1 MSKIVII
8 TEEMKR
14 EMDDLLAMTQ
24 FKFKA
29 NIRKFLAALLEDPTG
44 AEPDAIFTHNG
55 LDKNKLIKALVD
67 NKVMTK
73 KMTID
78 DHDENGNPHTAR
90 MIVKYSVPKDRFN
103 ERLDALYDVLFP
115 DVDAKI
121 NEDGGGATSCSGVD
135 GNGFGSGEFTV
146 PAFGKV
152 IRQKKKEVG
161 GNPYTLTEKVVRIS
175 ETQARLITEAVTGK
189 DAEKAAAIYA
199 YCLDDKEEDYCI
211 LCAKRVEGDE
221 KGKWNPPMGHLHVG
235 ESPKDGA
242 VRECEEESG
251 VKIPKSQLHLGS
263 TEDWGKN
270 YWVILDGTVKDWPVG
285 EGDGENSKFEWK
297 NVYGLFWGK
306 DKDLEWAWNTKD
318 FVYRFAPAELDLDE
332 SVNRLGTRYLYHKS
346 PIAFRKSILSTGLKP
361 SVGDSYK
368 CHYDDRDDLTPYVF
382 LYDHNTVD
390 GGEYDSTY
398 DDDIY
403 QVDCSYLDQ
412 DCIGPDPEKALRGC
426 YTYSK
431 PIPKEAIKLIYKG
444 STKDSDDLSKHAHI
458 YNVNKPKM
466 LAEGKKKN
474 FVNMDVEL
482 RKGGRSAVKMS
493 VEDFK
498 QEMIHAYHQYSMEQ
512 DEKYKSSL
520 QLTPSPGN
528 FVYTLCYGRKTN
540 KKSKYASALYDDI
553 WDGKY
558 KFDTENVD
566 AIGGIK
572 MSKKGFPY
580 IQCDAGGDWE
590 CPVCFFVYFDGHKF
604 RGYVPL
610 KGNALNRNEKHA
622 FSGGGNEPDAKF
634 VQKELGLSYE
644 EADHMCDDIDYN
656 VDACLEDFLSR
667 VDVKGTYKKRD
678 FTKDEEEFKKYRKEK
693 IDAENK
699 RREEAER
706 IRQMN
711 AQRDAE
717 ELNNEEGDINEATA
731 TGTGGLPGEFTV
743 PFPTDKDDPSLDRT
757 PGDTM
762 GMHDRVG
769 KSNVGESKQSWRD
782 NPLFTIGK
790 YKGIEKIKVINS
802 EPDYCL
808 WLHENALDKISNTP
822 FSAKELALLDVSY
835 YRKHKKFPIRSPYTP
850 RYAKINGKYVSKMD
864 KDELQ
869 YVYENGN
876 DEFKWLVR
884 QEHKNRG
891 WERRD
896 RGAPAFQSDDVGD
909 EAWMRNH
916 LYEKKKRKKVVK
928 NDEGEVVPEFCKK
941 CGGKVGTYICGEPIY
956 KCSECGE
963 YYGTMPFK
971 R

>member
-1 MSKIVII
+1 MSKVVII

-44 AEPDAIFTHNG
+44 AEPDAIFTYNG

-90 MIVKYSVPKDRFN
+90 MIVKYSVPKERFN

-115 DVDAKI
+115 NVDAKI
-121 NEDGGGATSCSGVD
+121 NESLFETDPYEDSLKIIKNSPLTMGVVSGGVNCKLSPEYGMGKFFDDAAKALNKKIEDKKLDEEGGGATSCSGVD

-175 ETQARLITEAVTGK
+175 EAQARLITEAVTGK

-211 LCAKRVEGDE
+211 LCAKRLEGDE

-285 EGDGENSKFEWK
+285 KGDGENSKFEWK

-306 DKDLEWAWNTKD
+306 DKDLEWAWNTKY
-318 FVYRFAPAELDLDE
+318 FVYKFAPAELDLDE
-332 SVNRLGTRYLYHKS
+332 SVHK
-346 PIAFRKSILSTGLKP
+346 KVKL
-361 SVGDSYK
+361 
-368 CHYDDRDDLTPYVF
+368 LT
-382 LYDHNTVD
+382 
-390 GGEYDSTY
+390 
-398 DDDIY
+398 
-403 QVDCSYLDQ
+403 
-412 DCIGPDPEKALRGC
+412 
-426 YTYSK
+426 
-431 PIPKEAIKLIYKG
+431 
-444 STKDSDDLSKHAHI
+444 
-458 YNVNKPKM
+458 
-466 LAEGKKKN
+466 EGKKKN

-498 QEMIHAYHQYSMEQ
+498 QEMIHAYHQYAMEQ
-512 DEKYKSSL
+512 EHKYKGEL
-520 QLTPSPGN
+520 KLTPSPDN
-528 FVYTLCYGRKTN
+528 FVYNLCYKNKLN

-558 KFDTENVD
+558 KFDSENVD
-566 AIGGIK
+566 AYGGIK

-580 IQCDAGGDWE
+580 IQCAAGGDWE

-699 RREEAER
+699 RHEEAEK

-711 AQRDAE
+711 AQK
-717 ELNNEEGDINEATA
+717 EEGIQNPEGSEESKFRTLGPEDEITEATA

-743 PFPTDKDDPSLDRT
+743 PFPTDKNDPSLDRT

-769 KSNVGESKQSWRD
+769 KSNLE
-782 NPLFTIGK
+782 
-790 YKGIEKIKVINS
+790 E
-802 EPDYCL
+802 
-808 WLHENALDKISNTP
+808 
-822 FSAKELALLDVSY
+822 
-835 YRKHKKFPIRSPYTP
+835 
-850 RYAKINGKYVSKMD
+850 
-864 KDELQ
+864 
-869 YVYENGN
+869 
-876 DEFKWLVR
+876 
-884 QEHKNRG
+884 
-891 WERRD
+891 
-896 RGAPAFQSDDVGD
+896 
-909 EAWMRNH
+909 
-916 LYEKKKRKKVVK
+916 KRKKVVK
-928 NDEGEVVPEFCKK
+928 NDKGEVVPEFCKK